1 MTPADRTWCGPEGE
15 SGGGG
20 EGCVYKAEA
29 KVAASNLSPSFAMN
43 VLVSAV
49 LSSGVSPHLC
59 CCFSPY
65 LCFLCYHHGFT
76 CFVYNVIFL
85 FTVGFFV

>member
-15 SGGGG
+15 SGGG

-49 LSSGVSPHLC
+49 LSTGVSVLLLQ
-59 CCFSPY
+59 SV
-65 LCFLCYHHGFT
+65 LV
-76 CFVYNVIFL
+76 FVVLPSWFYVFCL
-85 FTVGFFV
+85 